1 MKSRSSAGQTSKPQP
16 KRRKKSRRG
25 ISYAIYS
32 GLFVVLI
39 VLAATGYKMPKE
51 NTGASSPASQT
62 TVASVSDNDS
72 TMAIV
77 TPIEA
82 QSANMAASVAVDVN
96 LSAGDSVANKSVS
109 LSASVAMEQPDA
121 TSASKPQIADPTT
134 APEPIIAYVAQEGD
148 TATGIA
154 AKFGVS
160 DQTVRWAN
168 NLSGDAVTV
177 GSTLTVPIIDGVVYE
192 AKDGDDLSAIAAKY
206 QSDITAAVAINNLN
220 GASAPAGTKILLP
233 DGVLP
238 ETERPGYTA
247 PVVAKRSTSA
257 SSYSTGYSSSGPS
270 GTWPRPSN
278 NSGTYSY
285 GYCTWYAYNR
295 RLDLGLPVDNLWG
308 NASTWASRA
317 ANGQGREGRRYA
329 VDRTP
334 SVGAIMQTAGGWG
347 GAGHVAI
354 VEAVYPDGS
363 ILISEAN
370 YAGWN
375 RVTSRTISNPS
386 AYNYIH

>member
-1 MKSRSSAGQTSKPQP
+1 MKSRLSAQQRTKSLASKSRG
-16 KRRKKSRRG
+16 RRGRSRRG
-25 ISYAIYS
+25 INYAIYT
-32 GLFVVLI
+32 GLFVVLV
-39 VLAATGYKMPKE
+39 VLAATGYNMPKE
-51 NTGASSPASQT
+51 DANVSSFANQAIASASST
-62 TVASVSDNDS
+62 TLAV
-72 TMAIV
+72 V

-82 QSANMAASVAVDVN
+82 QSANLAASVAAETN
-96 LSAGDSVANKSVS
+96 LSASDSVANKSVS

-121 TSASKPQIADPTT
+121 TSASKPQIADPTA

-148 TATGIA
+148 TASAIA

-168 NLSGDAVTV
+168 NLSGDAVAA
-177 GSTLTVPIIDGVVYE
+177 GSTLTVPVIDGVVYE
-192 AKDGDDLSAIAAKY
+192 VKDGDNLSAIAAKY
-206 QSDITAAVAINNLN
+206 QSDVDSAVAINNLD
-220 GASAPAGTKILLP
+220 GVSAAAGTKILLP

-238 ETERPGYTA
+238 DTERPGYRA
-247 PVVAKRSTSA
+247 PVVARTT
-257 SSYSTGYSSSGPS
+257 YSTGSTGRSNSGPS
-270 GTWPRPSN
+270 GTWPRPGN

-295 RLDLGLPVDNLWG
+295 RLDLGLPVDNMWG

-317 ANGQGREGRRYA
+317 ANGQGREGRRY
-329 VDRTP
+329 VVNNTP

-354 VEAVYPDGS
+354 VEAIYPDGS

-370 YAGWN
+370 FAGWN